1 MKDKFCFNRTLLVL
15 VLIVV
20 GVVFGLVAMKGNLSI
35 SSKAGGI
42 CDTGVAF
49 NSSVFANCTAV
60 ATTMGS
66 PYISGPAAKVEG
78 YICCI
83 VQRAPVPTTNPG
95 LCSSKGGRW
104 LNVTACTEWG
114 RGYTEAT
121 GVTETRTGFK
131 CCLSGRAPV
140 PPTKPGLCSSKG
152 GRWLAVTACTEWGR
166 GYTEATGVTE
176 TRTGF
181 KCCLSG
187 RAAVPTVNPG
197 ACLSNGG
204 YWYQS
209 AFFPVCTDVGPY
221 YSTPATVTE
230 VKAGYICCKDNGNSG
245 QDICGY
251 SPGESCWKTS
261 DYVDCNAVKTALGGN
276 YRTPG
281 GIANCPTDQFCCVN

>member
-1 MKDKFCFNRTLLVL
+1 MKDKYCFNRTLLVL

-20 GVVFGLVAMKGNLSI
+20 GVVFGLVAMKGNLST

-83 VQRAPVPTTNPG
+83 VQRAPVPTTN
-95 LCSSKGGRW
+95 
-104 LNVTACTEWG
+104 
-114 RGYTEAT
+114 
-121 GVTETRTGFK
+121 
-131 CCLSGRAPV
+131 
-140 PPTKPGLCSSKG
+140 PGLCSSKG